1 MFMEMQSIALRAH
14 STTWHRGHERATLCM
29 AGRGGSVHL
38 IWHCKPFPLGK
49 KVLVLMDE
57 QTSPIHASA
66 TELMFTLLCFMSG
79 VEKPMLPHGVN
90 HVPDHK
96 HMD

>member
-1 MFMEMQSIALRAH
+1 
-14 STTWHRGHERATLCM
+14 
-29 AGRGGSVHL
+29 
-38 IWHCKPFPLGK
+38 
-49 KVLVLMDE
+49 MDE